1 MSYLGQGEVALEKF
15 IKKIVDKQIYENRIA
30 EEDKN
35 IYLYGYTL
43 LFEVLI
49 NIVIAIIIG
58 IITRRFLMI
67 FVFLCNYIPL
77 RSFCGGWHAD
87 RLWKCTIYSNL
98 TLICLIVMY
107 ICCSDRFTEVTMI
120 LIYAVCMVFV
130 LLYSP
135 MDTKSKV
142 ISDKERVKYKKVII
156 TVMFIHTFVL
166 IVSVLYGSKDIEFI
180 LMFVYVLQ
188 MIMLV
193 PGVINKYTE
202 NKA

>member
-1 MSYLGQGEVALEKF
+1 
-15 IKKIVDKQIYENRIA
+15 
-30 EEDKN
+30 
-35 IYLYGYTL
+35 
-43 LFEVLI
+43 
-49 NIVIAIIIG
+49 
-58 IITRRFLMI
+58 
-67 FVFLCNYIPL
+67 
-77 RSFCGGWHAD
+77 
-87 RLWKCTIYSNL
+87 
-98 TLICLIVMY
+98 
-107 ICCSDRFTEVTMI
+107 MI